1 MQNIQAEK
9 DTAQGRREF
18 LSFVLGDAQYCIDI
32 LKVQEIRTYEAPTR
46 IANTPAFI
54 KGVMNLRG
62 NIVPII
68 DLRVKFGLPEQRLDT
83 QTVVIV
89 LNVAKRTVGVVV
101 DGVSDVIAVA
111 AAEIK
116 PAPELA
122 AALDTR
128 YIQGLATVG
137 GQMMILVDIER
148 LMTSR
153 DMQLIETHT
162 QEEEVQ
168 S

>member
-1 MQNIQAEK
+1 MQTIQANK
-9 DTAQGRREF
+9 DAAQSPREF
-18 LSFVLGDAQYCIDI
+18 LSFVLGEAHYCIDI

-68 DLRVKFGLPEQRLDT
+68 DLRVKFSLPEQRLDE

-89 LNVAKRTVGVVV
+89 LNIAKRTVGVVV
-101 DGVSDVIAVA
+101 DGVSDVIAVGA
-111 AAEIK
+111 ADIK
-116 PAPELA
+116 PAPELSSG
-122 AALDTR
+122 LDTR

-153 DMQLIETHT
+153 DMAIVDEAATP
-162 QEEEVQ
+162 E
-168 S
+168 

>member
-1 MQNIQAEK
+1 MQSTQTDK

-111 AAEIK
+111 DAEIK

-122 AALDTR
+122 GSLDTR
-128 YIQGLATVG
+128 YIQGLATVA

-153 DMQLIETHT
+153 DMSLVDEAAT
-162 QEEEVQ
+162 QE
-168 S
+168 

>member
-1 MQNIQAEK
+1 MQSTQADK
-9 DTAQGRREF
+9 DAPQAQREF

-46 IANTPAFI
+46 IASTPAFI
-54 KGVMNLRG
+54 KGVINLRG
-62 NIVPII
+62 NIVPIV
-68 DLRVKFGLPEQRLDT
+68 DLRVKFGLPEQGINT

-89 LNVAKRTVGVVV
+89 LNIAKRTVGVVV
-101 DGVSDVIAVA
+101 DGVSDVIAVSA
-111 AAEIK
+111 ADIK

-122 AALDTR
+122 SGLDTR
-128 YIQGLATVG
+128 YIQGLASIG

-153 DMQLIETHT
+153 DMAIVDEAAT
-162 QEEEVQ
+162 QE
-168 S
+168 

>member
-1 MQNIQAEK
+1 MQTIQADKEA
-9 DTAQGRREF
+9 AQGRREF

-46 IANTPAFI
+46 IASTPAFI
-54 KGVMNLRG
+54 KGVINLRG

-68 DLRVKFGLPEQRLDT
+68 DLRVKFGLAEQGINT

-89 LNVAKRTVGVVV
+89 LNIAKRTVGVVV
-101 DGVSDVIAVA
+101 DGVSDVIAVSA
-111 AAEIK
+111 ADIK

-122 AALDTR
+122 GGLDTR
-128 YIQGLATVG
+128 FIQGLVTIG

-153 DMQLIETHT
+153 DMAIVDEAAT
-162 QEEEVQ
+162 QE
-168 S
+168 

>member
-153 DMQLIETHT
+153 DMAIVDEAAT
-162 QEEEVQ
+162 QE
-168 S
+168 

>member
-1 MQNIQAEK
+1 MQSIQTDK

-18 LSFVLGDAQYCIDI
+18 LSFVLGDSQYCIDI

-89 LNVAKRTVGVVV
+89 LNVVKRTVGVVV

-111 AAEIK
+111 DAEIK

-122 AALDTR
+122 GSLDTR
-128 YIQGLATVG
+128 YIQGLATVA

-153 DMQLIETHT
+153 DMSLVDEAAT
-162 QEEEVQ
+162 QE
-168 S
+168 

>member
-1 MQNIQAEK
+1 MQTIQVNK
-9 DTAQGRREF
+9 DAAQSPREF
-18 LSFVLGDAQYCIDI
+18 LSFVLGEAHYCIDI

-68 DLRVKFGLPEQRLDT
+68 DLRVKFSLPEQRLDE

-89 LNVAKRTVGVVV
+89 LNIAKRTVGVVV
-101 DGVSDVIAVA
+101 DGVSDVIAVGA
-111 AAEIK
+111 ADIK
-116 PAPELA
+116 PAPELSSG
-122 AALDTR
+122 LDTR

-153 DMQLIETHT
+153 DMAIVDEAATP
-162 QEEEVQ
+162 E
-168 S
+168 

>member
-1 MQNIQAEK
+1 MQTIQDDK

-18 LSFVLGDAQYCIDI
+18 LSFVLGEAQYGIDI

-54 KGVMNLRG
+54 KGVINLRG

-68 DLRVKFGLPEQRLDT
+68 DLRVKFSLPEQRLDT

-89 LNVAKRTVGVVV
+89 LNIAKRTVGIVV
-101 DGVSDVIAVA
+101 DGVSDVIAIGA
-111 AAEIK
+111 ADIK
-116 PAPELA
+116 PAPELSGG
-122 AALDTR
+122 LDTR
-128 YIQGLATVG
+128 YIQGLATLA

-153 DMQLIETHT
+153 DMAIVDEAAT
-162 QEEEVQ
+162 QE
-168 S
+168 

>member
-1 MQNIQAEK
+1 MQSIQSEK

-111 AAEIK
+111 AADIK

-122 AALDTR
+122 GSLDTR
-128 YIQGLATVG
+128 YIQGLTTVG
-137 GQMMILVDIER
+137 EQMMILVDIER

-153 DMQLIETHT
+153 DMAIVDEAAT
-162 QEEEVQ
+162 QE
-168 S
+168 

>member
-1 MQNIQAEK
+1 MMQNIQAEK

-153 DMQLIETHT
+153 DMAIVDEAAT
-162 QEEEVQ
+162 QE
-168 S
+168 